1 MQHNVR
7 LSILFAATL
16 SAATTSLSAQER
28 FDKVVRNDF
37 FLGFAG
43 NREALARGMK
53 KCEEILAADPKQ
65 PEAMVWH
72 GSGVFFE
79 SGVAAR
85 NKDYPK
91 AMELYQRGLDEM
103 AAAVALAPENVG
115 VLIPRGASLLAA
127 SQGIPGENGKEL
139 LKTGVADYEKV
150 FALQKSH
157 FDKLNGHARGELL
170 FGLAEGYLRLGDQAA
185 ARQWFEMLAAVD
197 DPENG
202 HLKQAKAYLESN
214 KLEGSKTC
222 AGCHVG
228 Q

>member
-1 MQHNVR
+1 MQRNVR
-7 LSILFAATL
+7 FSILLPAAL
-16 SAATTSLSAQER
+16 LAATTLSAQER

-37 FLGFAG
+37 FTGFAG
-43 NREALARGMK
+43 NRENLARGMK
-53 KCEEILAADPKQ
+53 KCEEILAANPTHA
-65 PEAMVWH
+65 EAMVWH
-72 GSGVFFE
+72 GAGIFFE

-85 NKDYPK
+85 NKDFPK
-91 AMELYQRGLDEM
+91 AMELYKRGLDEM

-115 VLIPRGASLLAA
+115 VLIPRGASLLTA
-127 SQGIPGENGKEL
+127 SQGMQGDGAKEL
-139 LKTGVADYEKV
+139 LQTGLADYEKV
-150 FALQKSH
+150 YALQKNY

-170 FGLAEGYLRLGDQAA
+170 FGLAEGYLRTGDQAA
-185 ARQWFEMLAAVD
+185 ARQWFEKLAAVK

-202 HLKQAKAYLESN
+202 HLTQAKAYLESN

>member
-1 MQHNVR
+1 MQRNVR
-7 LSILFAATL
+7 FSILFPAAL
-16 SAATTSLSAQER
+16 LAASTALVAQVR

-37 FLGFAG
+37 FAGFAG
-43 NREALARGMK
+43 DREALARGMK

-65 PEAMVWH
+65 PEPMVWH

-85 NKDYPK
+85 NKDFPK
-91 AMELYQRGLDEM
+91 AMELYKRGLDEM
-103 AAAVALAPENVG
+103 AAAVTLAPENVA

-127 SQGIPGENGKEL
+127 SQGMPGDSGKEL
-139 LKTGVADYEKV
+139 LQTGLADYEKV
-150 FALQKSH
+150 YALQKDY

-170 FGLAEGYLRLGDQAA
+170 FGLAEGYTRLGDQAT
-185 ARQWFEMLAAVD
+185 ARQWFEKLAAVN